1 MEALLAMKVELQTAL
16 DLIQAFEDKKT
27 KAASGR
33 VRIALGE
40 IKKHVTDVRA
50 SLVASDKTGY

>member
-1 MEALLAMKVELQTAL
+1 MEELNNIKRELEVAL
-16 DLIQAFEDKKT
+16 DLIAAFEAKKT

-50 SLVASDKTGY
+50 ALVASDKAGY